1 MSDVDVSGCQK
12 KQLLCLHLFFPGK
25 NMSLVRIL
33 IDLVVFRTKH
43 VFGTTFVDDGVIEV
57 LAFAN
62 IKNIRKN
69 AKV

>member
-1 MSDVDVSGCQK
+1 MCQMLMFQVAKK

-33 IDLVVFRTKH
+33 IVLVVLRTKH
-43 VFGTTFVDDGVIEV
+43 VFGTTFVNDGVEV

-62 IKNIRKN
+62 VKNIRKN
-69 AKV
+69 TRV